1 LLPGKGDAIK
11 TSGAIA
17 PPHSFRDLALPF
29 LRHGLMAF
37 GGPAAHVAMHHFPAL
52 QTSGDLRL
60 GVWGQTGT
68 FKKFN
73 SESQN
78 DADGI
83 YAIFDQALWNP
94 PSAGGP
100 GRGLRTFLEYGRT
113 DPSVA
118 PIYQHFG
125 GGVTQSGFL
134 WGRPDDT
141 IGVSPQMAQISSGM
155 KTPHSYELAL
165 EHFYNL
171 QLAPWVSVQPDF
183 QYIIN
188 PGGKYSNALVGT
200 LRLKVKL

>member
-11 TSGAIA
+11 PSGAIA

-68 FKKFN
+68 FEKFN

-78 DADGI
+78 DVDGI

-94 PSAGGP
+94 LTDSGNRSFSSAKMSCGGNRASAP
-100 GRGLRTFLEYGRT
+100 GAE
-113 DPSVA
+113 SVA
-118 PIYQHFG
+118 DLDSYQDQHDG
-125 GGVTQSGFL
+125 NDRDGIAK
-134 WGRPDDT
+134 RP
-141 IGVSPQMAQISSGM
+141 
-155 KTPHSYELAL
+155 PHAVKAANQCS
-165 EHFYNL
+165 
-171 QLAPWVSVQPDF
+171 QPR
-183 QYIIN
+183 
-188 PGGKYSNALVGT
+188 PT
-200 LRLKVKL
+200 